1 MVLDVLV
8 ISNDA
13 LEKINRIFREHKN
26 YKKLLQNI
34 TEICKKM
41 EVIFRRYGHEILHN
55 YLGFNVDM
63 EMTRMRMMAIRD
75 LVEDGF
81 LKLPENPKKSLLGM
95 HIILK

>member
-1 MVLDVLV
+1 
-8 ISNDA
+8 
-13 LEKINRIFREHKN
+13 
-26 YKKLLQNI
+26 
-34 TEICKKM
+34 M

-75 LVEDGF
+75 LVENGF